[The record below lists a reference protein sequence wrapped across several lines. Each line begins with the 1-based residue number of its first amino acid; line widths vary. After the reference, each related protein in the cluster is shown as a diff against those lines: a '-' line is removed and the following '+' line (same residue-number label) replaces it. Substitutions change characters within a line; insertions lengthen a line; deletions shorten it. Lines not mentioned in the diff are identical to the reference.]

1 MFFKYL
7 LLVELFHY
15 YALWTELVNAH
26 PRLPPVFKIP
36 LPQFRFRISHERVWK
51 FIWRYISNKEKITI
65 SNLYVT
71 PSYLLSSWLLE
82 VSAEGHIIFPGKGV
96 GCDYISPINL
106 MGQMGQPLTLS
117 VVLSWILFSVSLF
130 WSQERKYKSGSA
142 LWVSWFWDPFFAS
155 FYFGLMPPTD
165 AGYWLEPKGALK
177 WQFLQYFKILGMD

>member
-82 VSAEGHIIFPGKGV
+82 VSAEGHIHLSREGSGMWL
-96 GCDYISPINL
+96 YIPYKPDGADGTAPDLVCGSVLDPFLCESLLEPREKVQIWVCS
-106 MGQMGQPLTLS
+106 LS
-117 VVLSWILFSVSLF
+117 VLVLRSFFCQLLF
-130 WSQERKYKSGSA
+130 WPDA
-142 LWVSWFWDPFFAS
+142 PHWCWV
-155 FYFGLMPPTD
+155 LI
-165 AGYWLEPKGALK
+165 GA
-177 WQFLQYFKILGMD
+177 